1 MLGLEDRKRTGR
13 WATALG
19 ASCVAVLKLWGIM
32 VRLVRFWSAYY
43 CYDDCCRSD
52 ARGSSDGVEKAT
64 SVCFRRQRG
73 EDDGTTACDV
83 ANRSRFRHCRP
94 VGLVGG

>member
-19 ASCVAVLKLWGIM
+19 ASCVEVVGHHGETGEI
-32 VRLVRFWSAYY
+32 WSAYY
-43 CYDDCCRSD
+43 CYDGCCRSD

-64 SVCFRRQRG
+64 SVCFRHQRG